1 MRWRFWERGVIR
13 RSEVEITPEEIFMDA
28 ANAPG
33 FRQEMHEGRLERPIS
48 RRTFTVFGAA
58 VAIGFLIIAGRM
70 FDLEILRGDDFAMRA
85 NENKTYPIAIEAPR
99 GIFYDRHFEK
109 LVENAPSFTVSLR
122 PGDLSDDGTFRDIF
136 MRLAALLGKSVEEI
150 ADANGVPLAALAG
163 DARFSRASWPDEIF
177 MAAGDMRGEVLE
189 LQTHQEDFPG
199 VRITETSRRHYLFA
213 RDASHVLGY
222 VGRPTKAE
230 LAAHP
235 DLGAGDI
242 VGKTGLEAA
251 YEGFLRGTRGEKL
264 IEVDASGEARR
275 ERFIVKPDSGKDVVL
290 EIDAGL
296 QEFAAETLAR
306 HIRAAGKRAGA
317 LVAVDPRDGAVRA
330 LVSYPSFDPNVF
342 GRSAKREDVEALLA
356 NPARPFYNR
365 AVGGGYPSGST
376 IKPILAVAAL
386 EEKIIDPE
394 RAIFDPGYISVPN
407 PFDPAK
413 PTIFKDW
420 KELGWVDMRRAL
432 AMSANVYFYT
442 VGGGYGDIKGLGIER
457 MKRYLERFGWGS
469 TLGIDLPGEVP
480 GLIPDPEKKKT
491 LRPKDPIWRIGDTYI
506 TAIGQGDLQA
516 TPLQLAVS
524 TAAIANGGTL
534 WKPRV
539 AAAVID
545 EEQRPLR
552 EFRPEVIRDRLA
564 DPDSLRVVREGM
576 RQAVTDGSAGA
587 LRDLFFAV
595 AGKTGTAQTGA
606 IGKNHGWFTGFA
618 PYDEPELAIT
628 VLVEEGSG
636 GSTDAVPVAKE
647 VLYYYFTHRDNPQLT
662 PLENSHIIESTS
674 TQN

>member
-1 MRWRFWERGVIR
+1 MIR

-33 FRQEMHEGRLERPIS
+33 FRQEMHEGRLERPVS

-58 VAIGFLIIAGRM
+58 VAVGFLIIAGRM
-70 FDLEILRGDDFAMRA
+70 FELQVVRGDDFVLRA
-85 NENKTYPIAIEAPR
+85 NENKTYPVAIEAPR
-99 GIFYDRHFEK
+99 GIFYDRHFGK

-122 PGDLSDDGTFRDIF
+122 AGDLADDGTFRDVF
-136 MRLAALLGKSVEEI
+136 TRLAALLGKTVEEV
-150 ADANGVPLAALAG
+150 ADANNVPLDALAG
-163 DARFSRASWPDEIF
+163 DARYLRASWPGEF
-177 MAAGDMRGEVLE
+177 FVAAGDIRNEVLE

-199 VRITETSRRHYLFA
+199 VRITEAGRRHYLLA
-213 RDASHVLGY
+213 NAASHILGY
-222 VGRPTKAE
+222 VGRPTKTE
-230 LAAHP
+230 LAEHP
-235 DLGAGDI
+235 NLSPNDV
-242 VGKTGLEAA
+242 VGKTGLEAE
-251 YEGFLRGTRGEKL
+251 YEGILRGTRGEKL

-275 ERFIVKPDSGKDVVL
+275 ERFIVKPDPGKDVVL

-296 QEFAAETLAR
+296 QQFAAETLGR

-342 GRSAKREDVEALLA
+342 GRSAKRGDVAALFA
-356 NPARPFYNR
+356 DPAHPFYDR
-365 AVGGGYPSGST
+365 AIGGGYPSGST

-386 EEKIIDPE
+386 EEKIIDPKH
-394 RAIFDPGYISVPN
+394 AIFDPGYISVPN
-407 PFDPAK
+407 PFDPSK

-432 AMSANVYFYT
+432 ALSANVYFYT

-534 WKPRV
+534 WKPRI

-545 EEQRPLR
+545 EERRPIR
-552 EFRPEVIRDRLA
+552 EFRPEIIRDHLA
-564 DPDSLRVVREGM
+564 DPDSLRIVREGM
-576 RQAVTDGSAGA
+576 RQAVTDGSASA
-587 LRDLFFAV
+587 LRDLFFTS

-606 IGKNHGWFTGFA
+606 IGKNHGWFIGFA
-618 PYDEPELAIT
+618 PYEEPELALS

-662 PLENSHIIESTS
+662 PLENSHTIESTS